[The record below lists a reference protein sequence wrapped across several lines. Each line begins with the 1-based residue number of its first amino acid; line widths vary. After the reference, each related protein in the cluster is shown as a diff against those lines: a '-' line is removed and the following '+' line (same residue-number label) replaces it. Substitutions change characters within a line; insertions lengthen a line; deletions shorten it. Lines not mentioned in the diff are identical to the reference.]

1 MDHTEWIEQ
10 AMQALSTIK
19 GRTSAQRKQAII
31 AVVTA
36 KIEGRSVASV
46 FKAPDAPCDRAVY
59 YKWMGEDP
67 DFRAASETVE
77 RLARAYL
84 DESMIADLQK
94 AKRRLVAVAPAAV
107 MELARLLQDGD
118 PRVRLSAAN
127 SILDRAA
134 MDTAQKVEAAQT
146 HAINADTMAALI
158 ADAQKKRGELV

>member
-1 MDHTEWIEQ
+1 
-10 AMQALSTIK
+10 
-19 GRTSAQRKQAII
+19 
-31 AVVTA
+31 
-36 KIEGRSVASV
+36 
-46 FKAPDAPCDRAVY
+46 
-59 YKWMGEDP
+59 MGEDP